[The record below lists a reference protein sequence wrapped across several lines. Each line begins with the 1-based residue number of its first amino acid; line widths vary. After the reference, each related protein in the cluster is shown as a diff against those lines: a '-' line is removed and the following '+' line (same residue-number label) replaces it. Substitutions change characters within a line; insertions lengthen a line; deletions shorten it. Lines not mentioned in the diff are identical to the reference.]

1 MAAAKPDEKD
11 SGGGLDGWDL
21 DDILEDE
28 EVVWTEDMLPK
39 FETPTGPV
47 TPQVAVKPSAPAP
60 EQPAAAARTASITGL
75 AVGEP
80 GAVSNTDQASGTG
93 SAKASAEAQTGEGSQ
108 PDNVGAARPADKP
121 AEQGVRPKPEPQ
133 RESVREAQ
141 FVPLGSTSQIRSTNN
156 IDLLQDV
163 PLQVTV
169 ELGRTT
175 MVVRDIL
182 ALGPGSI
189 IELDR
194 AAGEMVDVM
203 VNGKLIARGEV
214 VVIDENFGVR
224 ITEIASETQRGG
236 HNE

>member
-11 SGGGLDGWDL
+11 IGGGQDGWDL
-21 DDILEDE
+21 DDILQGE

-39 FETPTGPV
+39 FETPMGPV
-47 TPQVAVKPSAPAP
+47 TPQVAVKPSPPAS
-60 EQPAAAARTASITGL
+60 QPA
-75 AVGEP
+75 
-80 GAVSNTDQASGTG
+80 G
-93 SAKASAEAQTGEGSQ
+93 S
-108 PDNVGAARPADKP
+108 DVARPDDKP
-121 AEQGVRPKPEPQ
+121 AGQATRPKPEPQ
-133 RESVREAQ
+133 RESVKEAQ
-141 FVPLGSTSQIRSTNN
+141 FVPLGSTSQIRSAGN

-163 PLQVTV
+163 PLPVTV

-194 AAGEMVDVM
+194 AAGEVVDVV

-224 ITEIASETQRGG
+224 ITEIVSDTQRGG

>member
-1 MAAAKPDEKD
+1 MAAVKPDEKD
-11 SGGGLDGWDL
+11 TGGVLDGWGF
-21 DDILEDE
+21 DDVLQDGEA
-28 EVVWTEDMLPK
+28 VWTEDMLPK
-39 FETPTGPV
+39 FETPMGPV
-47 TPQVAVKPSAPAP
+47 TPQVAVKSTTPATQ
-60 EQPAAAARTASITGL
+60 QPAGPT
-75 AVGEP
+75 
-80 GAVSNTDQASGTG
+80 
-93 SAKASAEAQTGEGSQ
+93 SQ
-108 PDNVGAARPADKP
+108 PSDVDAPKPAEKPGGKAARP
-121 AEQGVRPKPEPQ
+121 RPEPP

-141 FVPLGSTSQIRSTNN
+141 FVPLGSTSQIRSASN

-163 PLQVTV
+163 PLPVTV

-175 MVVRDIL
+175 MLVREIL
-182 ALGPGSI
+182 GLGPGSI